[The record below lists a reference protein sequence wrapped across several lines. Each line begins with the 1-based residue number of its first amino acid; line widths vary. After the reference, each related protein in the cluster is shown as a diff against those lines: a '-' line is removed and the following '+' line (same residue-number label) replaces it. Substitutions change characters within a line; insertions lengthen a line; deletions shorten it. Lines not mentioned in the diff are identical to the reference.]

1 MLHNYGNIILK
12 LPSELKQIVDFDYA
26 QNDLKVMNFGVES
39 KLVFVVASSLLS
51 PFVDHK
57 AGVYI
62 FRYGSDVY
70 PALMGLCMPISV
82 CVPLSLPALC
92 LSSDL
97 ALCCGMPQNLQPS
110 RIHQIE

>member
-39 KLVFVVASSLLS
+39 KLVFVVASSLLF

-70 PALMGLCMPISV
+70 PALMGLCISISV
-82 CVPLSLPALC
+82 CVCVPLTSCTLFV
-92 LSSDL
+92 
-97 ALCCGMPQNLQPS
+97 Q
-110 RIHQIE
+110 